1 MAKRKPT
8 PEERRELRTM
18 LVEIR
23 TELGTLREQLEA
35 KVEAARQLEARR
47 RARLRRLSFG
57 LLGRSSGRSRA

>member
-57 LLGRSSGRSRA
+57 LLGRE

>member
-1 MAKRKPT
+1 
-8 PEERRELRTM
+8 M

-35 KVEAARQLEARR
+35 TVEAARQLQARR

-57 LLGRSSGRSRA
+57 LLGRE